1 LVARC
6 NSFTA
11 VEGVRSAESGAEPAL
26 SITVMLNPVV
36 RNGDTKSELA
46 GPVATAAAAAAA
58 AAAADALIGDI
69 VMPLTCWG
77 AERASRDERGK
88 KKGAE
93 AAIEG
98 KPAWMPGEEP
108 AAAAAA
114 DTFCLRGE
122 DCLIGE
128 V

>member
-1 LVARC
+1 
-6 NSFTA
+6 
-11 VEGVRSAESGAEPAL
+11 
-26 SITVMLNPVV
+26 MLNPVV
-36 RNGDTKSELA
+36 RSGDTKSVLTDAAAAAE
-46 GPVATAAAAAAA
+46 AAAAAAE
-58 AAAADALIGDI
+58 ALIDDI
-69 VMPLTCWG
+69 VMPWPCWG
-77 AERASRDERGK
+77 VERASRDERGK
-88 KKGAE
+88 RNGTE

-114 DTFCLRGE
+114 DTICLRGE